1 MSVRKSRRRALAI
14 VVSGAVV
21 AVLGILGITAAMAA
35 DGGPI
40 VGSAGTCVDVAG
52 ANSANGTAVQLWT
65 CNKTGAQQWT
75 IAGAS
80 VKALGKCLDVA
91 AASHADGAKVQIYDC
106 NGTGA
111 QKWAATGG
119 QLVNVGSG
127 KCLDS
132 NSAKLQIWTC
142 HGGLNQKW
150 TLPGGSAGAT
160 PAPSTPVPTVVP
172 TLTPTKAPTTAP
184 TKAPTT
190 APTTAPTKAPTTAP
204 PAAPKSS
211 KKGVSTWQFTGLT
224 GAVKDVGAHW
234 YYNWG
239 TNNDAMP
246 ADSEFVP
253 MIWDE
258 NVVTAANLAKVKTEG
273 STLLGFNEPDMSGQ
287 ANMTV
292 EQALDLWP
300 QLQAT
305 GMRLGAPAVAYGGN
319 TANGWLDRFMTG
331 ARQRNLRVDFIPLH
345 WYGSDF
351 SSAAAGQFMGYVK
364 AVHDRYNLPIWVT
377 EYGLM
382 NFTGSPKFPNTQ
394 QLTAF
399 LTSTTQQLE
408 AASYVERYAYFS
420 LPAVGDS
427 VDYGL
432 YRDATTPTEAG
443 KVYRAAGN

>member
-1 MSVRKSRRRALAI
+1 MSRKTLA
-14 VVSGAVV
+14 VLVSGVV
-21 AVLGILGITAAMAA
+21 VGGLGVLGVTMASAAAA
-35 DGGPI
+35 GPI
-40 VGSAGTCVDVAG
+40 TGAGGKCVDVAG
-52 ANSANGTAVQLWT
+52 ANSANGTAVQLWD
-65 CNKTGAQQWT
+65 CNGTAAQQWT
-75 IAGAS
+75 VDGRA

-91 AASHADGAKVQIYDC
+91 AASRADGARVQIYDC

-111 QKWAATGG
+111 QQWTVSGG
-119 QLVNVGSG
+119 RLINSGSG

-132 NSAKLQIWTC
+132 DGVRLQIWTC
-142 HGGLNQKW
+142 HGGTNQQW
-150 TLPGGSAGAT
+150 TVS
-160 PAPSTPVPTVVP
+160 SS
-172 TLTPTKAPTTAP
+172 
-184 TKAPTT
+184 
-190 APTTAPTKAPTTAP
+190 AP
-204 PAAPKSS
+204 PPVFETD
-211 KKGVSTWQFTGLT
+211 KKGVSTWQFTGLS
-224 GAVKDVGAHW
+224 GAMKDVGANW

-246 ADSEFVP
+246 ADAEFVP

-273 STLLGFNEPDMSGQ
+273 STLLGFNEPDLAGQ
-287 ANMTV
+287 AEMTV

-305 GMRLGAPAVAYGGN
+305 GMRLGAPAVAFGGN
-319 TANGWLDRFMTG
+319 TPGGWLDRFMTG
-331 ARQRNLRVDFIPLH
+331 AKARGLRVDFIPLH

-351 SSAAAGQFMGYVK
+351 SAAAAGQFMGYVK

-382 NFTGSPKFPNTQ
+382 NFTGTPRYPNTAQ
-394 QLTAF
+394 I
-399 LTSTTQQLE
+399 TSFITESTRQLE
-408 AASYVERYAYFS
+408 AAPYVERYAWFS

-443 KVYRAAGN
+443 KAYRAAG